1 MDVRMPDGT
10 IIRGVPDNATKDEVF
25 RRYSAMQMAPKA
37 ERERISSGATLQF
50 GPWDTGIS
58 IPQWLDEGLAGAGR
72 RAMQIGTLGNNPMK
86 DEASDRL
93 LDDSLA
99 ATVGGALT
107 DIGTLAGGGAALRAA
122 GAVPQIAS
130 AAPRAAQALRA
141 TGQAMIAPR
150 SAASA
155 AGVGAGYGAATTDGD
170 LLERAATGAISGS
183 GGAAG
188 YGLGVG
194 VGKATRA
201 LAPMFN
207 DRLKGAQTLVDRA
220 GLSADDLAARVR
232 AGDQTL
238 VPGARPTTV
247 EAAMVPELTQ
257 LEKSAFAQ
265 NANPFVAKRAEQDA
279 ARRAVLTGLGAPQG
293 VTAKEAAE
301 DAGTLIARRAMPQRA
316 AAKADVK
323 AAYEAI
329 DPLGQS
335 QIAVPVKEI
344 DEAFKSVFG
353 PGSGAPAP
361 ELSSLLNDVK
371 KLTSTT
377 EKAVAKAKIAKGIV
391 NTDEHSLADAIRIWG
406 GLNTKQGGGEVR
418 WMTESDLGRRTGL
431 GAFASK
437 NGRLSLSRAAEKAHE
452 LGYID
457 ADDIDVLL
465 DKLAEEAAGT
475 PQWSIRAS
483 EDVLAARR
491 MPEAPD
497 LPPVLNWQTLDN
509 LRQRAGMI
517 VRAANRD
524 PKMGREGVV
533 AGKIRDI
540 LDAEFERAAG
550 GVNMQS
556 GEHFPE
562 AMQAAAQRARALH
575 ADTKARF
582 DTGAARDV
590 FRYGSDNLP
599 RAQGAEVV
607 RGFVNA
613 SDSQVADARQFM
625 RMVGFDRG
633 STEAA
638 RRYAL
643 ADLVEFAGPRD
654 KPLSAAKF
662 DGWVKARKPML
673 DVLFPEDQ
681 GKQLMAVRADLVRA
695 EKAAS
700 LPAVRGSDTQK
711 NILGGMNALQRFGVN
726 QVVGRIPFV
735 GGPTAA
741 MMATAGDTAA
751 RQRAAEVLTPLLLDP
766 DMAIDALTAYGRT
779 GLLGRRAAPGLGLL
793 GTATGLSLPIYS
805 GQ

>member
-1 MDVRMPDGT
+1 MST
-10 IIRGVPDNATKDEVF
+10 
-25 RRYSAMQMAPKA
+25 
-37 ERERISSGATLQF
+37 
-50 GPWDTGIS
+50 
-58 IPQWLDEGLAGAGR
+58 
-72 RAMQIGTLGNNPMK
+72 
-86 DEASDRL
+86 
-93 LDDSLA
+93 
-99 ATVGGALT
+99 
-107 DIGTLAGGGAALRAA
+107 
-122 GAVPQIAS
+122 
-130 AAPRAAQALRA
+130 
-141 TGQAMIAPR
+141 
-150 SAASA
+150 
-155 AGVGAGYGAATTDGD
+155 
-170 LLERAATGAISGS
+170 
-183 GGAAG
+183 
-188 YGLGVG
+188 
-194 VGKATRA
+194 
-201 LAPMFN
+201 
-207 DRLKGAQTLVDRA
+207 
-220 GLSADDLAARVR
+220 DDLAARIA

-247 EAAMVPELTQ
+247 EAAMVPELAQ

-279 ARRAVLTGLGAPQG
+279 ARRAVLSNLGAPQG
-293 VTAKEAAE
+293 VTAREAAE

-335 QIAVPVKEI
+335 QIAVPVK
-344 DEAFKSVFG
+344 DLDDAFRSVFG
-353 PGSGAPAP
+353 PGSGKPAA
-361 ELSSLLNDVK
+361 ELSSLMDDIK

-377 EKAVAKAKIAKGIV
+377 EKAITKAKIAKGVV

-418 WMTESDLGRRTGL
+418 WLTESDLGRRTGL
-431 GAFASK
+431 GSFASK

-475 PQWSIRAS
+475 PQWSIRVS
-483 EDVLAARR
+483 EDILAARR

-524 PKMGREGVV
+524 PKLGREGVV

-550 GVNMQS
+550 GVNLQS
-556 GEHFPE
+556 GENFPE
-562 AMQAAAQRARALH
+562 AMQAAAQRARAMH

-582 DTGAARDV
+582 DTGPSRDL

-613 SDSQVADARQFM
+613 SDSQVADAQQFM
-625 RMVGFDRG
+625 RMVGYDKG

-643 ADLVEFAGPRD
+643 ADLVEFSGPRD

-681 GKQLMAVRADLVRA
+681 ARQLMAVRADLVRS
-695 EKAAS
+695 EKAAG
-700 LPAVRGSDTQK
+700 LPAVRGSDTHK
-711 NILGGMNALQRFGVN
+711 NALGGMNALQRFGVN

-751 RQRAAEVLTPLLLDP
+751 RQRAAEALTPLLLQP
-766 DMAIDALTAYGRT
+766 DLAVDALNAYGQA

-793 GTATGLSLPIYS
+793 GTTTGLSLPIYS